1 MMPDRYINILVAVDD
16 SAQAERA
23 FSTAVAIAKRNEGS
37 LTVMNSVDLTVLSFS
52 PLMMQEVTKSLLAN
66 AEELLNKLV
75 NNVYLF
81 KIKKKV
87 SIGTPKQDII
97 SYAEQMKIDLIVVG
111 ATGKG
116 RITRALVGS
125 TASYVV
131 THAPC
136 DVLVVKNE
144 QLAN

>member
-1 MMPDRYINILVAVDD
+1 MMTDKYTNILVAVDD
-16 SAQAERA
+16 SVQAEKA
-23 FSTAVAIAKRNEGS
+23 FFEAVAIAKRNEAS
-37 LTVMNSVDLTVLSFS
+37 LTVMNSIDLTALSFG
-52 PLMMQEVTKSLLAN
+52 PLMMEEVTKLLYTN

-75 NNVYLF
+75 NSVYLF

-97 SYAEQMKIDLIVVG
+97 NYAEQLKTDLIVVG

-131 THAPC
+131 NHASC
-136 DVLVVKNE
+136 DVLVVKDE
-144 QLAN
+144 KQAD